1 MKNSFWIAAVCL
13 FALVSGC
20 ATNSTSSHHHAGKV
34 TKPTIVDA
42 ACGQCLLGLK
52 GEKKGCDLAVRLDGH
67 SYFVDGFTMKQL
79 GNAHAD
85 DGMCNAVR
93 KAKVTGHVENGRFAA
108 STFELL
114 PVQK

>member
-1 MKNSFWIAAVCL
+1 MKNSPLIVFVCL
-13 FALVSGC
+13 FALVPGC
-20 ATNSTSSHHHAGKV
+20 ATKTTSGHHAGKV
-34 TKPTIVDA
+34 TKPTVVDA

-52 GEKKGCDLAVRLDGH
+52 GEKKGCDLAVRHDGQ

-79 GNAHAD
+79 GDAHAN
-85 DGMCNAVR
+85 DGMCNAIR

-114 PVQK
+114 PILP